1 MKTKFKRVLT
11 ASLALVMAMQ
21 MTGCG
26 EKKTA
31 SDGNITLK
39 LWTKPT
45 QDATANDIEIH
56 EEWITA
62 LKAKFPN
69 VTFEEAIAPAG
80 NDYRTEYDKALMA
93 GTAPAYHSMFSY
105 TDIPSRIKNKT
116 IADITE
122 YVKDWDLK
130 KEGKVLDT
138 FDEAISSDGKWYAM
152 PKYAYTMACFV
163 NRRLLR
169 ENGESD
175 TAFPETWDEFAK
187 QGAKITDFS
196 VPRIGY
202 ALVGMDW
209 CAWPFT
215 AWVWSAGGEM
225 VRQND
230 DGTYKLAFNEDAGVD
245 AAVFMNEMI
254 WKHKMTQKDVLMSMK
269 DLESLAQNQTA
280 VYSWNQLSII
290 SKEAIEKYNLDP
302 DDYTVMAMPVK
313 DKSIDRPALAGGEV
327 TTFNP
332 KLSEEELAVAVEV
345 VKYSDFSDERMDVSI
360 DNIKKYGSTS
370 VTVPGRV
377 DYYEK
382 KLDAIES
389 LTAQK
394 RSNLLELSK
403 NAKPEPFCEHWSE
416 LKTELVNPL
425 QEIFLKE
432 GISRDEVKKL
442 LDDCADKLY
451 SMYPDTFKK

>member
-1 MKTKFKRVLT
+1 MKFKRVIT

-26 EKKTA
+26 GKKTA
-31 SDGNITLK
+31 SDDKVTLK

-45 QDATANDIEIH
+45 QDATENDVAIH

-62 LKAKFPN
+62 LKNKFPN
-69 VTFEEAIAPAG
+69 VTFEESIAPAG
-80 NDYRTEYDKALMA
+80 SDYRTEYDKALMA
-93 GTAPAYHSMFSY
+93 GTAPAYNSMFSY

-122 YVKDWDLK
+122 YVADWDLR

-138 FDEAISSDGKWYAM
+138 FDEAICSDGKWYAM

-175 TAFPETWDEFAK
+175 SVFPETWDEFAK

-327 TTFNP
+327 IAFNP
-332 KLSEEELAVAVEV
+332 KLSEEELAVAVDV
-345 VKYSDFSDERMDVSI
+345 VKYSDFSDERMKVSI

-389 LTAQK
+389 LTEQK
-394 RSNLLELSK
+394 RNNLIELSK

-432 GISRDEVKKL
+432 GITRDEVKKL